1 MLPWLLQC
9 AADLQKVTDG
19 GGGNSGLDLIAIH
32 ERAGLHAFV
41 DTRPL
46 MAFRD
51 GRRSR
56 LRTRQAAID
65 QNPAPQEREQ
75 PAWPSPNIPVM
86 TCK

>member
-46 MAFRD
+46 VAFRD
-51 GRRSR
+51 ERRSR
-56 LRTRQAAID
+56 PARDKRLSTRTPRRRNA
-65 QNPAPQEREQ
+65 NSLLGPAPTFL
-75 PAWPSPNIPVM
+75 S
-86 TCK
+86 

>member
-32 ERAGLHAFV
+32 ERQAARVRRH
-41 DTRPL
+41 RPL

-56 LRTRQAAID
+56 LPRDKQLSTRTPRRRNA
-65 QNPAPQEREQ
+65 NSLLGPAPTFL
-75 PAWPSPNIPVM
+75 S
-86 TCK
+86 